1 MSFLETPPNP
11 ARPPEDNSPQPD
23 LPRLKL
29 SKSRYAE
36 LEDHELIHLL
46 DSLDDETARARFRES
61 VYISVI
67 ICMAIAWFL
76 LYGPRILLH
85 QPQYK
90 DPFLAIKEHEKNLT
104 YLETKPVPRVAP
116 RAPTRTVPDHKLL
129 QQLRDQPRPTPAAPA
144 PAQQQQPAPQEQAH
158 NTPPPPPQQPVQ
170 QPALP
175 LPSAPTPKPS
185 PLVDAPS
192 PSPRVAQNAPGDS
205 MQDLIRRSR
214 SGPSGDYGQAPSSN
228 RPVQAGAQ
236 ILSDTMGVDFS
247 AYLRRVVA
255 DTQRNWDPLIP
266 EEVRPPL
273 MKQGVVGIRFTIL
286 PGGQIGAMT
295 LETRSGDVA
304 LDKAAWYAITSEGT
318 FPPLPKEF
326 HGPQLELRFG
336 FFYNEPVH

>member
-1 MSFLETPPNP
+1 MPILETPPNP
-11 ARPPEDNSPQPD
+11 ASSPEDRPSSDSSQN
-23 LPRLKL
+23 RLA
-29 SKSRYAE
+29 SSRYAN

-46 DSLDDETARARFRES
+46 DSLDDEASRARFRES
-61 VYISVI
+61 VYLSVI
-67 ICMAIAWFL
+67 ICMAVAWFI
-76 LYGPRILLH
+76 LYGPRIIFH

-90 DPFLAIKEHEKNLT
+90 DPFLAIKEHEKTLT
-104 YLETKPVPRVAP
+104 YLDSTPHVTPPPR
-116 RAPTRTVPDHKLL
+116 TMPDRKLL
-129 QQLRDQPRPTPAAPA
+129 QQLHNEPRPAPSAPTPQPT
-144 PAQQQQPAPQEQAH
+144 QQQPAPEQAQ
-158 NTPPPPPQQPVQ
+158 TVAPPVQ

-175 LPSAPTPKPS
+175 LPSAPKPAPA

-192 PSPRVAQNAPGDS
+192 AGPKIAQNQGDS

-214 SGPSGDYGQAPSSN
+214 TGSGGEYAPTPSGGSGPLQMGP
-228 RPVQAGAQ
+228 Q

-255 DTQRNWDPLIP
+255 DTRRNWDPLIP

-273 MKQGVVGIRFTIL
+273 MKKGMVGIRFTIL

-295 LETRSGDVA
+295 LETGSGDVA
-304 LDKAAWYAITSEGT
+304 LDKAAWYAITSEGN

-336 FFYNEPVH
+336 FFYNEPVP